1 MVSKNA
7 VEERGTILIISL
19 TMDKKAIADNS
30 DAVKEILQK
39 YKFHAIKRGENFY
52 AVSASVSTGRN
63 YLHRLVLGTAVVGR
77 NVTHKDGNSLN
88 CCMSNLVIKTTRQL
102 LEDAKHMHNPVV
114 GIHKRRNGW
123 VVSWYDGCECRQRY
137 KIFSTKYT
145 EPGRAY
151 ELAVRFRLDRHEGS
165 PMAIV

>member
-1 MVSKNA
+1 MVSKIA

-88 CCMSNLVIKTTRQL
+88 CCISNLLVKTTRQL
-102 LEDAKHMHNPVV
+102 LADAKHLRNPIV

-123 VVSWYDGCECRQRY
+123 LVAWYDSVCRNRRY
-137 KIFSTKYT
+137 KLFSTKYT

-151 ELAVRFRLDRHEGS
+151 ELAVRFRLDRHGGS
-165 PMAIV
+165 PMSM